1 MEWPENKYRQ
11 TKFGND
17 LIVPSSSETSI
28 NVPELIDAENAGRN
42 DARNCTLVLTE
53 GECKKKFTWGHGK
66 QNWGVYPIRGKMLN
80 VKDASESQIK
90 KSKQLN
96 KN

>member
-53 GECKKKFTWGHGK
+53 GESAKKKFTLSGFEVMG
-66 QNWGVYPIRGKMLN
+66 NRIGVYIL
-80 VKDASESQIK
+80 SEAK
-90 KSKQLN
+90 C
-96 KN
+96 